1 MKDRPKVWQIGD
13 LVDYIR
19 HPHNVNPSEKVEHAG
34 SRNFMCG
41 THVAQKL
48 EMIALA
54 SESVHSK
61 MPVQHWVFS
70 WKEDE
75 QPTRAQVDE
84 LVDIFLERMGLV
96 GHQTIYGLHHNTENY
111 HVHIAVNRT
120 HPETLKVVQPHKGFD
135 ITEAHKI
142 TALVEHKQGWASE
155 ENALYTVLENGD
167 LAQRCKKNRVEP
179 RAEAKAFEYATGE
192 KSAQRIAQEKGHS
205 IIEQATSW
213 QELHLKL
220 AEKGLRFDKKG
231 SGAILWVG
239 EVAVKASSVDRA
251 FGMSKL
257 CKRLGEFVP
266 AKEDTPLQAIL
277 PEPLSPEHGALWEA
291 YQAEVME
298 DGEQAQKQIAQ
309 AAVEQEKMRQ
319 QAERKRVLGGLKKHG
334 KAMLAMGSRALKQEH
349 TKALR
354 QVRRTTRRGKPKPRF
369 GTWLRANGL
378 HRETARWRY
387 NSISMPE
394 TLQPLEAPI
403 MPNHC
408 PQTTEFDRYA
418 AAIGAERY
426 RVTCIRMEDDG
437 NKKTFILDKKDG
449 VTKGFLPDEIRQ
461 RMPEMLR
468 IQSRGENI
476 YYTPLSAH
484 KHHILLDDM
493 SEAKLAM
500 FLQDGFTP
508 AVILES
514 SPGNFQCLI
523 TIPKLGSPFD
533 RDVGNRLTEKLNK
546 QYGDPKLSGCIHPHR
561 APGFENRKAKHRQE
575 NGAYPQVKLLRA
587 EKAECPHALELSK
600 QIAQEYAQAQQE
612 RTKRQQTLPQQGAT
626 PPGSGAT
633 AYYAHLANI
642 QQHLS
647 IEDFS
652 RVDAMIAL
660 RMRATGHSRGA
671 VAEIIHQCAPGIR
684 EKKEGRNWQRCAERT
699 ADYAFGM
706 AGDVDLAKNER
717 FLEHWKRIE
726 GQKEQ
731 VADTDKEQPPVRK
744 R

>member
-1 MKDRPKVWQIGD
+1 
-13 LVDYIR
+13 
-19 HPHNVNPSEKVEHAG
+19 
-34 SRNFMCG
+34 MCG

-75 QPTRAQVDE
+75 QLTRAQVDE

-120 HPETLKVVQPHKGFD
+120 HPQTLKVVQPHKGFD
-135 ITEAHKI
+135 IEEAHKI
-142 TALVEHKQGWASE
+142 TALVEHRQGWASE
-155 ENALYTVLENGD
+155 ENSRYVVLED
-167 LAQRCKKNRVEP
+167 ETIAQRRRENRVEP

-192 KSAQRIAQEKGHS
+192 KSAQRIAQERGHS
-205 IIEQATSW
+205 IIHQARSW

-220 AEKGLRFDKKG
+220 AEKGLRFEKKG

-266 AKEDTPLQAIL
+266 AKEDTPMQAIL
-277 PEPLSPEHGALWEA
+277 PEPLSPEHGELWEA
-291 YQAEVME
+291 YQAEIVE
-298 DGEQAQKQIAQ
+298 DGQQAQKQAAQ
-309 AAVEQEKMRQ
+309 AGVEQEKIRQ
-319 QAERKRVLGGLKKHG
+319 QAERKRVLGNLKKHG
-334 KAMLAMGSRALKQEH
+334 KAMLAMGCCALKQEH

-354 QVRRTTRRGKPKPRF
+354 QVRRNTKRGKPKPRF
-369 GTWLRANGL
+369 GTWLRGKGL
-378 HRETARWRY
+378 HREAARWRY
-387 NSISMPE
+387 RSHSMPDM
-394 TLQPLEAPI
+394 LQPPEVSVLPSSSFQA
-403 MPNHC
+403 
-408 PQTTEFDRYA
+408 TEFDRYA

-426 RVTCIRMEDDG
+426 RVTCIRMEEDG

-468 IQSRGENI
+468 IQNRGENI
-476 YYTPLSAH
+476 YYTPLSEH

-508 AVILES
+508 AGILES

-523 TIPKLGSPFD
+523 TIPKLGNPFD
-533 RDVGNRLTEKLNK
+533 KDVGNRLTERLNQ

-561 APGFENRKAKHRQE
+561 APGFENRKAKHKQDD
-575 NGAYPQVKLLRA
+575 GAYPQVRLLRA

-600 QIAQEYAQAQQE
+600 QIAQEYAQAKQE
-612 RTKRQQTLPQQGAT
+612 RAKRQQTLPSQSV
-626 PPGSGAT
+626 PPGSPTA
-633 AYYAHLANI
+633 AYYAHFANI

-647 IEDFS
+647 IEDYS

-660 RMRATGHSRGA
+660 RMRATGHSSQA
-671 VAEIIHQCAPGIR
+671 VTEVIRQCAPGIR
-684 EKKEGRNWQRCAERT
+684 EKKEGRNWQRYAERT

-706 AGDVDLAKNER
+706 AGDVDLAKSER
-717 FLEHWKRIE
+717 FLEHWKRVE
-726 GQKEQ
+726 CQRKQLAEQK
-731 VADTDKEQPPVRK
+731 KKLEQPRS
-744 R
+744 RMW

>member
-1 MKDRPKVWQIGD
+1 MWQIGD

-19 HPHNVNPSEKVEHAG
+19 HPQNVNASEKVEHAG

-120 HPETLKVVQPHKGFD
+120 HPQTLKVVQPHKGFD
-135 ITEAHKI
+135 IEEAHKI
-142 TALVEHKQGWASE
+142 TALVEHQQGWASE
-155 ENALYTVLENGD
+155 ENSRYVVLEDGTI
-167 LAQRCKKNRVEP
+167 AQRRKENRVEP

-192 KSAQRIAQEKGHS
+192 KSAQRIAQERGHS
-205 IIEQATSW
+205 IMQQATSW

-220 AEKGLRFDKKG
+220 AEKGLRFERKG

-239 EVAVKASSVDRA
+239 GVAVKASSVDRA

-266 AKEDTPLQAIL
+266 AKEENPLEKIL
-277 PEPLSPEHGALWEA
+277 LEPLSPEHGELWEA
-291 YQAEVME
+291 YQAEVSE
-298 DGEQAQKQIAQ
+298 KGKQAQRQ
-309 AAVEQEKMRQ
+309 AGPSAMEQEKARQ
-319 QAERKRVLGGLKKHG
+319 QAELKRVLGGLKKHG

-354 QVRRTTRRGKPKPRF
+354 QVRRSTRSSKPKPRF
-369 GTWLRANGL
+369 GTWLRSKGL
-378 HRETARWRY
+378 YREAARWRY
-387 NSISMPE
+387 RSHSMPDM
-394 TLQPLEAPI
+394 LQPPEAPI
-403 MPNHC
+403 MPNLSF
-408 PQTTEFDRYA
+408 QASEFDCYA
-418 AAIGAERY
+418 MAIGAERY
-426 RVTCIRMEDDG
+426 RVTCICMAADG
-437 NKKTFILDKKDG
+437 SKKTFILDKKDG

-476 YYTPLSAH
+476 YYTPLSEH

-493 SEAKLAM
+493 RETKLAM

-508 AVILES
+508 AVVLES

-533 RDVGNRLTEKLNK
+533 KDVGNRLTERLNQ

-561 APGFENRKAKHRQE
+561 APGFENRKAKHKQE
-575 NGAYPQVKLLRA
+575 DGAYPQVRLLRA
-587 EKAECPHALELSK
+587 ERTECPHALELSK

-612 RTKRQQTLPQQGAT
+612 RAKRQRTLPQQGAA
-626 PPGSGAT
+626 PPGSGAA
-633 AYYAHLANI
+633 AYHAHFANI

-660 RMRATGHSRGA
+660 RMRATGHSREA
-671 VAEIIHQCAPGIR
+671 VAEVVRQYAPDIR
-684 EKKEGRNWQRCAERT
+684 EKKEGRNWQRYAERT

-706 AGDVDLAKNER
+706 AGDVDMAKNER
-717 FLEHWKRIE
+717 LWEHWKRIE
-726 GQKEQ
+726 DSR
-731 VADTDKEQPPVRK
+731 VSNNLHTTMRM